1 MMNIFLQNAIRFA
14 FLCIILDT
22 TKSHSNITKIQNLNT
37 TLYNNWRYHKV
48 LKNMLLG
55 YDCSKPYEITNHEFD
70 SFEDC
75 NKINVK
81 KDTRPT
87 KVQIL
92 QETDGYINGGIYC
105 SIRRTRKVTYC
116 GMHHHGGPINSEET
130 TLQPIFITGKECKT
144 MYERKAYSPKI
155 EGGKTLY
162 YLIDLGVENQ
172 ISYYYQGSQ
181 QPNKDIMGKGIFCQ
195 GKIYTFDNGMSIS
208 NIVIHHTDV
217 IKVERATLIVD
228 DNDILHKERQT
239 LLKDCSPGEQFCRTD
254 DSVYI
259 WADKPPNCKLMLT
272 KAVTG
277 EMVHFE
283 SKKYFMS
290 NTSLIH
296 LELIKKHRWCEREI
310 WKTDFKGTHILELEE
325 EEPIKNEIN
334 AADVSIF
341 KDFSVRNKWIYSK
354 LSDAIT
360 TNIRNI
366 QKQHCLDNAFAHIQ
380 YSRLHSKMRE
390 NLHPFTIKPR
400 IGEYILPIGESLY
413 NFKCKKVILRPVEP
427 KNGKCYNLMPVT
439 QINPDFTSINEEVL
453 FLTPHDRII
462 MPTAEEIPCSNFFAT
477 KFSTIDN
484 EWIALTKT
492 GIIKT
497 TPPEK
502 QIKWLTMDW
511 KIKDDIKQI
520 SFDIDSGLYS
530 FDKVEGFEKMLIHS
544 AIKNSKVSKLVQPIK
559 MNRATDM
566 EQVIEPGDIFTT
578 YPWNALKQ
586 TLINTLMI
594 FGQYCSIIIG
604 IYSIISIIR
613 AIYVYVTGFCIAR
626 RTANGIKDLLNYA
639 FSPTNFALTKLT
651 TNNKKRDIDDDEERT
666 PLDII
671 KTRRSDMIPDGE
683 AEKKLRE
690 IKQLKQ
696 EFKPL

>member
-1 MMNIFLQNAIRFA
+1 
-14 FLCIILDT
+14 
-22 TKSHSNITKIQNLNT
+22 
-37 TLYNNWRYHKV
+37 
-48 LKNMLLG
+48 
-55 YDCSKPYEITNHEFD
+55 
-70 SFEDC
+70 
-75 NKINVK
+75 
-81 KDTRPT
+81 
-87 KVQIL
+87 
-92 QETDGYINGGIYC
+92 
-105 SIRRTRKVTYC
+105 
-116 GMHHHGGPINSEET
+116 
-130 TLQPIFITGKECKT
+130 
-144 MYERKAYSPKI
+144 
-155 EGGKTLY
+155 
-162 YLIDLGVENQ
+162 
-172 ISYYYQGSQ
+172 
-181 QPNKDIMGKGIFCQ
+181 
-195 GKIYTFDNGMSIS
+195 
-208 NIVIHHTDV
+208 
-217 IKVERATLIVD
+217 
-228 DNDILHKERQT
+228 
-239 LLKDCSPGEQFCRTD
+239 
-254 DSVYI
+254 
-259 WADKPPNCKLMLT
+259 
-272 KAVTG
+272 
-277 EMVHFE
+277 
-283 SKKYFMS
+283 
-290 NTSLIH
+290 
-296 LELIKKHRWCEREI
+296 
-310 WKTDFKGTHILELEE
+310 
-325 EEPIKNEIN
+325 
-334 AADVSIF
+334 
-341 KDFSVRNKWIYSK
+341 
-354 LSDAIT
+354 
-360 TNIRNI
+360 
-366 QKQHCLDNAFAHIQ
+366 
-380 YSRLHSKMRE
+380 
-390 NLHPFTIKPR
+390 
-400 IGEYILPIGESLY
+400 
-413 NFKCKKVILRPVEP
+413 
-427 KNGKCYNLMPVT
+427 MPVT

-651 TNNKKRDIDDDEERT
+651 TNNKKRDIDVITSFYTFDFFCHDGHNITITEVFIF
-666 PLDII
+666 PII
-671 KTRRSDMIPDGE
+671 TQIQFVLLFHSFWPKSNGPNFVTQFSFLFRSSS
-683 AEKKLRE
+683 KL
-690 IKQLKQ
+690 
-696 EFKPL
+696 